1 MQNLS
6 DIIQQT
12 LSQTL
17 SQRVIWNELIHDRNS
32 NNSNITLEQY
42 RNSNTLEHDRNANNT
57 LGKCSWPPKY
67 LRKFIK
73 HIFLSKKKKCFLFF

>member
-17 SQRVIWNELIHDRNS
+17 SQRVIWNELIHDKNS

-42 RNSNTLEHDRNANNT
+42 RNSNTLEHDRSANNT
-57 LGKCSWPPKY
+57 LGRCSWPPKY

-73 HIFLSKKKKCFLFF
+73 HIFLSKKKKCFLIF